1 MPYQTARHPHPS
13 TPGLTDAAPVAACA
27 CLVREGQTPQ
37 LTFATTRWL
46 TLLGLTQE
54 AVSSSFHHATEAV
67 HPDDRPSFLR
77 CQTNAWAAGH
87 AFQWEGRLLVNHH
100 TRWVSLESTPRPD
113 PNGGTV
119 WESVMTDITARKEKE
134 EQLIAGE
141 RDYRKALGNLPIAV
155 AITTLEPEPA
165 VVFLNAAFERTLGY
179 TLHEIPTV
187 AAWAILA
194 YPDATYRTAVFK
206 VWNAAVTRAIQSHG
220 HVESM
225 EFKVHCRDT
234 TQRDIVFSAV
244 VLDDSLLITL
254 VDITERNRAENE
266 LQSLRQELEHTAYE
280 LTENIPVGTYT
291 MVQPPDG
298 GLASFNFLSTRFLE
312 MTGLDRE
319 QARQDPLK
327 AFACIHPDDYDEWLR
342 LNIEVFTKK
351 SPFHGEARVVVNNE
365 IRWIRAESIPRSL
378 PDGSTVW
385 EGVLIDITAQTLA
398 EQQLAASE
406 TRLRKILDH
415 LPVAIAISTLD
426 PTPSLSF
433 LNEQFIQTFGYT
445 PEDIATTADWTARAY
460 PDKNYRQAASQIWQE
475 KVSLAQKSH
484 GVVEPMEFRIRC
496 KNGSQRIVVIN
507 ALIYEDMLLIA
518 HLDITERQQAEAALI
533 AARNRE
539 KSLEQEQR
547 IKLESKLRSSL
558 AASAVAH
565 EINQPLSTILL
576 QSNMP
581 LRDSSEAGKVL
592 RSIAAEAQ
600 RVVSTIEKM
609 KVLLRNVQT
618 TAKPVNLAQVVKSSV
633 LQVKRT
639 LEQNRIHVR
648 HQNSLKACRIEG
660 DDAQLQLALTNLLRN
675 SAEAI
680 AEANCETRE
689 ISLDIVTRQ
698 KSIIL
703 IIDDS
708 GPGWSGVEKDET
720 PLNTTKPSGSGIG
733 LYVVRTAMKNH
744 HGTISFGQSPLGGA
758 QVRLRFPKPVEK
770 PSTYTPATAPATHA
784 RNHRPKS
791 TVIQSQA
798 ATPPL

>member
-1 MPYQTARHPHPS
+1 MPHPPARHPHPS
-13 TPGLTDAAPVAACA
+13 SPGLTDAAPVAACA
-27 CLVREGQTPQ
+27 CLVREGQLPQ

-46 TLLGLTQE
+46 TLLGLTHD
-54 AVSSSFHHATEAV
+54 AVNANFHYAAEAV

-87 AFQWEGRLLVNHH
+87 AFQWEGRLLVHHH

-155 AITTLEPEPA
+155 AITTLEPDA
-165 VVFLNAAFERTLGY
+165 AIVFLNAAFERTLGY
-179 TLHEIPTV
+179 TLNDIPTV
-187 AAWAILA
+187 AAWAIHA

-206 VWNAAVTRAIQSHG
+206 VWNAAVARAIQSHG

-225 EFKVHCRDT
+225 EFQVHCRDT

-266 LQSLRQELEHTAYE
+266 LRSLRQELEHTAYE

-319 QARQDPLK
+319 QARQDPLN

-342 LNIEVFTKK
+342 LNIEVFTQK

-415 LPVAIAISTLD
+415 LPVAIAIRTLD

-445 PEDIATTADWTARAY
+445 PEDIPTIADWTARAY
-460 PDKNYRQAASQIWQE
+460 PDKNYRQAASQIWEE
-475 KVSLAQKSH
+475 KVSLAQESH

-496 KNGSQRIVVIN
+496 KNGSHRIVVIN

-581 LRDSSEAGKVL
+581 LRDSSQAGKVL

-648 HQNSLKACRIEG
+648 HQNTPKACRIEG

-680 AEANCETRE
+680 AEADCEIRE
-689 ISLDIVTRQ
+689 ISLTIVTRQ
-698 KSIIL
+698 KSIVL

-744 HGTISFGQSPLGGA
+744 NGTISFGQSPLGGA
-758 QVRLRFPKPVEK
+758 QVRLRFPKPMEK
-770 PSTYTPATAPATHA
+770 PSAYTPTPATTPSTHA
-784 RNHRPKS
+784 R
-791 TVIQSQA
+791 V
-798 ATPPL
+798 